1 LNPLNLNFFAASRV
15 EPAQPKFFFSSPNCI
30 KSLNN
35 YFVEIRVEPAQQ
47 RFSSQIQVEPAQP
60 DLFSRGQNC
69 TKITINFFCQI
80 RVEPPQQKKEKKG
93 GAGEG
98 GVNQPKNMWRKIIFG
113 TFRTIQEKREK
124 KEEVK

>member
-69 TKITINFFCQI
+69 TKTTINFFVKFGLSHLNKKKKK
-80 RVEPPQQKKEKKG
+80 RVEQG
-93 GAGEG
+93 RGE
-98 GVNQPKNMWRKIIFG
+98 
-113 TFRTIQEKREK
+113 
-124 KEEVK
+124 